1 MHRRSR
7 KSTARTLALAG
18 VAVGYL
24 PQTAR
29 EGALMVIWTNPK
41 VGQPEPKSGTFKTG
55 RATGPLT
62 MTRVDRN
69 TVHFRFKG
77 GTGTFDLGT
86 LKYSFG

>member
-1 MHRRSR
+1 
-7 KSTARTLALAG
+7 
-18 VAVGYL
+18 
-24 PQTAR
+24 
-29 EGALMVIWTNPK
+29 MVIWTNPK